1 MTKKM
6 TNDQKTMRKIAR
18 KIKTIMDKDLS
29 TLEDAA
35 TKGWF
40 VYILKDVYNFVN
52 SASEGI
58 QDAGV
63 ASLAALAG
71 EPPSGILKEGDS
83 PLESEGGQQD

>member
-1 MTKKM
+1 MAKKM

-40 VYILKDVYNFVN
+40 VYILKDVYNFVS

-58 QDAGV
+58 QDSGV
-63 ASLAALAG
+63 ESLVSLAG
-71 EPPSGILKEGDS
+71 DPPPGIPIDDAEDS
-83 PLESEGGQQD
+83 PLEGEEHS